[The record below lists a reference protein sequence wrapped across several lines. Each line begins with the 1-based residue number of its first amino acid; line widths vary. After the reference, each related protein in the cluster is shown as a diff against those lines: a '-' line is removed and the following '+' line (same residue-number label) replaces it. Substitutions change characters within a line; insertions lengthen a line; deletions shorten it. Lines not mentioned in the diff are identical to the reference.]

1 MSEIELKLMLLRYN
15 MLSKK
20 DDMFADMCIHANT
33 IAGHEHEWAECIDEM
48 TEIKN
53 ELRKHGYE
61 LAYDDYK
68 TEGKLCYS
76 VYKLVPIDKNNPPAL

>member
-1 MSEIELKLMLLRYN
+1 MLLRYN

-20 DDMFADMCIHANT
+20 DDIFADMCIHANT
-33 IAGHEHEWAECIDEM
+33 IAGHEHEWAECIEEM
-48 TEIKN
+48 SEIKN

-61 LAYDDYK
+61 LVYDDYK

-76 VYKLVPIDKNNPPAL
+76 VYKLVPIDNR

>member
-1 MSEIELKLMLLRYN
+1 MTDIELKLLLLRYN

-20 DDMFADMCIHANT
+20 DDIFADMCIHANT

-61 LAYDDYK
+61 LVYDDYK

-76 VYKLVPIDKNNPPAL
+76 IYKLVPIDNR

>member
-1 MSEIELKLMLLRYN
+1 MTEAGLKLMLLRYN

-20 DDMFADMCIHANT
+20 DDIFADMCIHANT
-33 IAGHEHEWAECIDEM
+33 IAGHEHEWAECIEEM
-48 TEIKN
+48 SEIKN

-61 LAYDDYK
+61 LVYDDYK

-76 VYKLVPIDKNNPPAL
+76 VYKLVPIDNR

>member
-20 DDMFADMCIHANT
+20 DDIFADMCIHANA
-33 IAGHEHEWAECIDEM
+33 IAGNEQEWAECIDEM

-61 LAYDDYK
+61 LVYDDYK

-76 VYKLVPIDKNNPPAL
+76 IYKLVPVDNR

>member
-1 MSEIELKLMLLRYN
+1 MTEAGLKLMLLRYN

-20 DDMFADMCIHANT
+20 DDIFADMCIHANT
-33 IAGHEHEWAECIDEM
+33 IAGHEHEWAECIEEM

-61 LAYDDYK
+61 LVYDDYK

-76 VYKLVPIDKNNPPAL
+76 VYKLVPIDNR

>member
-1 MSEIELKLMLLRYN
+1 MTETELKLALLRYN

-20 DDMFADMCIHANT
+20 DDIFADMCIHANT
-33 IAGHEHEWAECIDEM
+33 IAGHEHEWAECIEEM
-48 TEIKN
+48 SEIKN

-61 LAYDDYK
+61 LVYDDYK

-76 VYKLVPIDKNNPPAL
+76 VYKLVPIDNH

>member
-1 MSEIELKLMLLRYN
+1 MTEIELKLMLLRYN

-20 DDMFADMCIHANT
+20 DDIFADMCIHANA

-61 LAYDDYK
+61 LVYDDYK
-68 TEGKLCYS
+68 TGGKLCYS
-76 VYKLVPIDKNNPPAL
+76 IYKLVPIDNR